1 MALADP
7 QTITINA
14 VPQSLPRTFSEGSE
28 AVYSSA
34 DGLWKLSLNHNLI
47 KQGRT
52 RHLLRFDHAKVTSD
66 PFVPTQNVKV
76 NSAIYM
82 VVDVPPAGY
91 TNTEIMQIYTG
102 FKALFTASSDAVISK
117 LIGGES

>member
-14 VPQSLPRTFSEGSE
+14 VPQSLPRTFSEGRE

-34 DGLWKLSLNHNLI
+34 DGLWRLSLNHNLI

-76 NSAIYM
+76 NTAIYL

-91 TNTEIMQIYTG
+91 TNAEVMQVYSG
-102 FKALFTASSDAVISK
+102 FKTLFTASSDAVISK